1 MLCCVVLYDRY
12 EYVDRCCVR
21 VRVRVGVGV
30 GVGVD
35 FSTLVTSLCTSSA
48 AIQTDFS
55 SRAVLDGWVFVVVQ
69 VVDVQNRGSVMYT
82 TFDTGEGRNIGKPT
96 LCNAMLCNR

>member
-1 MLCCVVLYDRY
+1 MRFCSVVLCCVVLCCVVLYDRY

-21 VRVRVGVGV
+21 VSNESMYELGSDSNRLLRAER
-30 GVGVD
+30 
-35 FSTLVTSLCTSSA
+35 SLMGGCLSWCRWWMCKT
-48 AIQTDFS
+48 I
-55 SRAVLDGWVFVVVQ
+55 
-69 VVDVQNRGSVMYT
+69 MYT